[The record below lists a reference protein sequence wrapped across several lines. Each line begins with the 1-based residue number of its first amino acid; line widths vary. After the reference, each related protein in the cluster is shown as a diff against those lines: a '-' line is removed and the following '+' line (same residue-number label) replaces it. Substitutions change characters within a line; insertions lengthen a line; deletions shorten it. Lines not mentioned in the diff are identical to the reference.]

1 MFFLLADLEQLGQTA
16 LQDFGREVART
27 DLAEKG
33 GLERH
38 SQRLEA
44 KLEQL
49 YAVAATLAQREENLD
64 AVAAIW
70 VRMVSI
76 CDRMAKALSDLHQDS
91 RPASESY
98 DRILDI
104 RNACEDNRA
113 LHA

>member
-1 MFFLLADLEQLGQTA
+1 TDLEQLGETA
-16 LQDFGREVART
+16 LQDFGRDVAHT
-27 DLAEKG
+27 DQSDKQ

-38 SQRLEA
+38 AQRLEA

-49 YAVAATLAQREENLD
+49 YAVAATMAQREEKIEG
-64 AVAAIW
+64 VAAIW
-70 VRMVSI
+70 SGMVSI
-76 CDRMAKALSDLHQDS
+76 CDRMAKALSDLQGPKP
-91 RPASESY
+91 RLESY